1 MSSVDFKKIN
11 PQILSRETEDLN
23 TIKTPGWYRI
33 LCDYSSDNSG
43 IMLVK
48 NVPSFVQG
56 G

>member
-33 LCDYSSDNSG
+33 LCDESSNT
-43 IMLVK
+43 MLVK
-48 NVPSFVQG
+48 NVPSLVQG